1 MESSINRWRA
11 MGTTND
17 FINPNEQKPVFKLA
31 QKEKKPQS
39 NRKGQVEYRVQPKL
53 RHEKI
58 GIYLG
63 KMESEQKKDII
74 QRAGRNGYLNQNHM
88 NQSLKLIQPKTS
100 HFGDQGDSKDIFDI
114 LESFDAVKGS
124 GDSIKPAK
132 KTVDY
137 TPQGTTRLHAPKFL
151 PKSKMFLTKLDLYR
165 NMTNIDTDFIRSGR
179 KLRHSHKGKQDHL
192 KKYYRYIA
200 EELEANQCPERGPD
214 LKRLSIYSNCFEQL
228 IQEFTSFAP
237 ILADIKKEYDRI
249 ISSYESNEQEFI
261 FLRTK
266 VQKLLAQNENRM
278 LLKFETQK
286 SQDLNKQ
293 IDQLKAENE
302 KLKSEMRYKLST
314 YASYIPEAI
323 LNQHKIHDDFLA
335 NIDTSPFF
343 SLEGD
348 PLKAKDEIIDE
359 QDRLI
364 KEKIKEIQSLM
375 SNRDADFVPKVTKD
389 KIEET
394 IKHLNDKYQNY
405 LEKNRI
411 MESDFVLKKESIRQM
426 ESQLK
431 LKEQQYQFLVIE
443 YNQIAE
449 NLKPEKPVLL
459 NELKALSIKEDRTVD
474 DNE

>member
-1 MESSINRWRA
+1 

-237 ILADIKKEYDRI
+237 ILADIK
-249 ISSYESNEQEFI
+249 
-261 FLRTK
+261 

-293 IDQLKAENE
+293 IDQLK
-302 KLKSEMRYKLST
+302 
-314 YASYIPEAI
+314 
-323 LNQHKIHDDFLA
+323 
-335 NIDTSPFF
+335 
-343 SLEGD
+343 EGD